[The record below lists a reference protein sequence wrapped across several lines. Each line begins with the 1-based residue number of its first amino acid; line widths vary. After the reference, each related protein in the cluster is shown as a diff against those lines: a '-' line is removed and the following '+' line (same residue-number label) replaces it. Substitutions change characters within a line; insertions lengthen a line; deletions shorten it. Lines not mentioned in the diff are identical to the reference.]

1 MGICFANVFR
11 FLPASSLHAWPNCDL
26 NNGVNGCLIGTHCS
40 KQTRQSC
47 MVSFK
52 KFNYRLKKSFT
63 SGNVLQYSE
72 VKNCVPC
79 SDVLVNGLTTNEIKL
94 SVAEFSLTYL
104 CSIDYS
110 QLTLVYLHFAKLTI
124 NRSRIRL
131 NSVLKIILDAVYLE
145 IKNLNFY
152 FSLRNWTSQCGT
164 LDVQQRTL

>member
-1 MGICFANVFR
+1 
-11 FLPASSLHAWPNCDL
+11 
-26 NNGVNGCLIGTHCS
+26 
-40 KQTRQSC
+40 

-52 KFNYRLKKSFT
+52 KFSYRLKKSFT

-94 SVAEFSLTYL
+94 YVAEFSLTYL

-110 QLTLVYLHFAKLTI
+110 QLILVYLHFAKLTI

-145 IKNLNFY
+145 IKNLSFY
-152 FSLRNWTSQCGT
+152 FSLRN
-164 LDVQQRTL
+164 